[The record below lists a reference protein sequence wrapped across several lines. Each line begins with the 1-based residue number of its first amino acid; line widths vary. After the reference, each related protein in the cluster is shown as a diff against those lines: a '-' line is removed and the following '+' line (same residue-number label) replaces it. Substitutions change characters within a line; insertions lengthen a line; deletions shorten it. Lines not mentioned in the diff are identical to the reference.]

1 MDCRRVQAA
10 LSEAA
15 AGGEPE
21 AKLARHLETC
31 VSCGAELQRLRTVV
45 LQLERQLEAELAVE
59 VPAEL
64 AARVRQR
71 LAEVPPSHGVSFVWA
86 GAAGLALALVVA
98 FALVVARSGVPIR
111 APEATSAEVEQ
122 PPAPV
127 PRTADRE
134 TSVMVSTPPTEP
146 TPAPPAPTQPD
157 VLVPPGQEAA
167 ILVFHQRSRD
177 GRLILSVKRSAKPL
191 ADSPRLHISPLNRPH
206 SRWSRSKF
214 LLSPRTSRF
223 SVTGKGDSDAQVN
236 EGTDRSLDS
245 GNEPSPRRS
254 RFAGARRDRGGIR
267 MDTVEGAVAARLR
280 TKGRTLRQVMS
291 RVRKKLRAR

>member
-1 MDCRRVQAA
+1 MDCRRIQAA

-15 AGGEPE
+15 ARGEPE

-86 GAAGLALALVVA
+86 GAAGLVLALVVA
-98 FALVVARSGVPIR
+98 FALVVARSELPIR
-111 APEATSAEVEQ
+111 APEATSAKVER

-127 PRTADRE
+127 PRTAERE
-134 TSVMVSTPPTEP
+134 TSVMVSTRSTVATEP
-146 TPAPPAPTQPD
+146 TPAPPAPTTQPD

-191 ADSPRLHISPLNRPH
+191 TDSPRLHISPLESTPLEVEPIEISSLSENVA
-206 SRWSRSKF
+206 
-214 LLSPRTSRF
+214 LLGHR
-223 SVTGKGDSDAQVN
+223 
-236 EGTDRSLDS
+236 
-245 GNEPSPRRS
+245 
-254 RFAGARRDRGGIR
+254 
-267 MDTVEGAVAARLR
+267 
-280 TKGRTLRQVMS
+280 
-291 RVRKKLRAR
+291 

>member
-111 APEATSAEVEQ
+111 APEATRLQKWSNRR
-122 PPAPV
+122 PPSLAQ
-127 PRTADRE
+127 ADRE

-191 ADSPRLHISPLNRPH
+191 ADSPRLHISPLESTPLEVEPIEISSLSENVA
-206 SRWSRSKF
+206 
-214 LLSPRTSRF
+214 LLGHR
-223 SVTGKGDSDAQVN
+223 
-236 EGTDRSLDS
+236 
-245 GNEPSPRRS
+245 
-254 RFAGARRDRGGIR
+254 
-267 MDTVEGAVAARLR
+267 
-280 TKGRTLRQVMS
+280 
-291 RVRKKLRAR
+291 

>member
-167 ILVFHQRSRD
+167 NLVFHQRSRD

-191 ADSPRLHISPLNRPH
+191 ADSPRLHISPLESTPLEVEPIEISSLSENVA
-206 SRWSRSKF
+206 
-214 LLSPRTSRF
+214 LLGHR
-223 SVTGKGDSDAQVN
+223 
-236 EGTDRSLDS
+236 
-245 GNEPSPRRS
+245 
-254 RFAGARRDRGGIR
+254 
-267 MDTVEGAVAARLR
+267 
-280 TKGRTLRQVMS
+280 
-291 RVRKKLRAR
+291 